1 MAHQSHGLGPL
12 FDPLLRIE
20 DLAEHLREA
29 SANRERPEIL
39 VDLGGEIVLP
49 LLDRLGWDVDD
60 GSVVKPG
67 FQLSTGVIDFA
78 LCVPPGNP
86 QVLVKIGGLPG
97 NRDPTTANPF
107 DDCTLP
113 AIQLAVS
120 EDARIWRLHFPAGR
134 GKTRNREFARFELV
148 PESAEGMAQ
157 AFDRFLA
164 RPSVESGEAWQDAK
178 QVYGQK
184 RFVAGAHRALR
195 HSLQGKEILQRFER
209 EMEEAIGVAVDGERA
224 KVRSGTDCIDTVAAR
239 SSGPE
244 SCSPSGGRRQDDSGS
259 REIVQRRVV
268 DRDPDVQQGEV
279 SRDSPFGDALIG
291 AHEGEEMPLR
301 LPGQPSRPLR
311 IILIGDEGRDGSER
325 VD

>member
-1 MAHQSHGLGPL
+1 MAHQSQGLGPL

-29 SANRERPEIL
+29 SANRERPETL

-49 LLDRLGWDVDD
+49 LLDRLGWDVEDR
-60 GSVVKPG
+60 SVVKPG

-97 NRDPTTANPF
+97 NRDPTTASPF

-113 AIQLAVS
+113 AIQLAIS

-134 GKTRNREFARFELV
+134 GKPRNREFARFELV

-164 RPSVESGEAWQDAK
+164 RSSVESGEAWRDAK

-184 RFVAGAHRALR
+184 RFVAEAHRALR
-195 HSLQGKEILQRFER
+195 HSLQGEELLQRFER
-209 EMEEAIGVAVDGERA
+209 EMEEAIGVTVDGERA
-224 KVRSGTDCIDTVAAR
+224 KRFVQGRIASIPWPPDPADPSPVRQVAV
-239 SSGPE
+239 G
-244 SCSPSGGRRQDDSGS
+244 DKVWVFDSGS
-259 REIVQRRVV
+259 REIVERRVV
-268 DRDPDVQQGEV
+268 DGDPDVERGEV

-291 AHEGEEMPLR
+291 AQEGEETPLL
-301 LPGQPSRPLR
+301 LPGQASRPLR
-311 IILIGDEGRDGSER
+311 IILIGDSGR
-325 VD
+325 